1 MTKATYDKNNIFAKI
16 IRKEAEANIV
26 FENKYILCFKDIFPK
41 APIHILIIPKGQ
53 FKDIFDF
60 STNATL
66 KEKKAIYD
74 GFTKVIKMFDLELDG
89 CRIISNYGKH
99 GRQEVPHLHFHLLGG
114 KDIGSMI
121 PEL

>member
-16 IRKEAEANIV
+16 IRKEAKANIV
-26 FENKYILCFKDIFPK
+26 FENKHILCFKDIFPK
-41 APIHILIIPKGQ
+41 APVHILIIPKGQ

-60 STNATL
+60 STNATSE
-66 KEKKAIYD
+66 EKKAIYD
-74 GFTKVIKMFDLELDG
+74 GFAKVIKIFDLELDG
-89 CRIISNYGKH
+89 CRIISNFGKH

-121 PEL
+121 SKL

>member
-16 IRKEAEANIV
+16 IRKEAKANIV

-41 APIHILIIPKGQ
+41 APVHILIIPKGQ

-60 STNATL
+60 SINATSE
-66 KEKKAIYD
+66 EKKAIYD
-74 GFTKVIKMFDLELDG
+74 GFARVINIFDLKSDG
-89 CRIISNYGKH
+89 CRIISNFGND

-114 KDIGSMI
+114 KDIGPMI
-121 PEL
+121 S

>member
-1 MTKATYDKNNIFAKI
+1 MKNIKYNIDNIFAKI
-16 IRKEAEANIV
+16 LRKEVKANIV

-41 APIHILIIPKGQ
+41 APVHILIIPKGQ

-60 STNATL
+60 SINATL
-66 KEKKAIYD
+66 EEKKAIYD
-74 GFTKVIKMFDLELDG
+74 GFVKVIKTFNLELNG
-89 CRIISNYGKH
+89 CRVISNFGKH

-121 PEL
+121 S

>member
-16 IRKEAEANIV
+16 IRKEAKANIV

-41 APIHILIIPKGQ
+41 APVHILIIPKGQ

-60 STNATL
+60 SINATSE
-66 KEKKAIYD
+66 EKKAIYD
-74 GFTKVIKMFDLELDG
+74 GFARVIKIFDLELDG
-89 CRIISNYGKH
+89 CRIISNSGNH

-114 KDIGSMI
+114 KDIGPMI
-121 PEL
+121 SQL

>member
-16 IRKEAEANIV
+16 IRKDAKANIV
-26 FENKYILCFKDIFPK
+26 FENKYVLCFKDIFPK
-41 APIHILIIPKGQ
+41 APVHVLIIPKGQ

-60 STNATL
+60 SINATSEE
-66 KEKKAIYD
+66 KEAIYD
-74 GFTKVIKMFDLELDG
+74 GFAKVIKMFDLELDG
-89 CRIISNYGKH
+89 CRIINNFGRY

-121 PEL
+121 S